1 MEKQDKLLFEQT
13 QRDKLWQ
20 IRLVQYQG
28 DWRLSVW
35 PFFQRDGEWFPCA
48 ARFGG
53 GFQVPLDRLPELVE
67 ALQTA
72 RAEGGAA

>member
-1 MEKQDKLLFEQT
+1 MENQEKLLFEQS

-20 IRLVQYQG
+20 FKLVQYQG

-35 PFFQRDGEWFPCA
+35 PFYQRDGAWLPCA

-53 GFQVPLDRLPELVE
+53 GFQVPLDRVSELVE
-67 ALQTA
+67 ALQGA
-72 RAEGGAA
+72 VAQGGEA